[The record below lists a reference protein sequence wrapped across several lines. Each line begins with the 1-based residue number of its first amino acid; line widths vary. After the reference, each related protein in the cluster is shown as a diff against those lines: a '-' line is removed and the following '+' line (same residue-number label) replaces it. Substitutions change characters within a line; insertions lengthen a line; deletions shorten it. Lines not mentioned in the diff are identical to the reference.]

1 MSELLDEGRPL
12 VVESDRTRIG
22 QGPWARLFATAVVP
36 DEGSTLAEAGRR
48 LARSGAVSSV
58 SVGVGSLPAEVE
70 GFDVTLSAARVPPRI
85 WAAMTSFSRNNRPLE
100 AAIEGKEQS
109 VHLEHLMTV
118 DWEQPLIPRASDI
131 ARSCTCE
138 DGARGIACAHVAA
151 VGYVFADRIDQEPG
165 LLLRWRGCVELAEV
179 VEVDSPSA
187 AVVAGEAGDPW
198 SAGTPPG
205 PVPLRPL
212 PAGAVLKRLG
222 PSGIRVGGNDLGEVL
237 AKAYAA
243 FGRS

>member
-12 VVESDRTRIG
+12 VVASDRTRIG
-22 QGPWARLFATAVVP
+22 QGPWARLLATAVVP

-48 LARSGAVSSV
+48 LAREGSVHSV
-58 SVGVGSLPAEVE
+58 SVGVGSLSAVVD
-70 GFDVTLSAARVPPRI
+70 GFDVTLRASRVPPRI

-151 VGYVFADRIDQEPG
+151 LGYVFADRIDQEPG

-179 VEVDSPSA
+179 VAEEDVSVPP
-187 AVVAGEAGDPW
+187 VARATGDPW
-198 SAGTPPG
+198 SAGTVPG

-212 PAGAVLKRLG
+212 PPGAVLKRLG

-237 AKAYAA
+237 EKAYAA
-243 FGRS
+243 FGRR

>member
-22 QGPWARLFATAVVP
+22 QGPWARLLATAVVP

-48 LARSGAVSSV
+48 LAREGAVSSV
-58 SVGVGSLPAEVE
+58 SVGVGSLSAVVE

-100 AAIEGKEQS
+100 AAIKGKEQS
-109 VHLEHLMTV
+109 VHLEHLLTV

-165 LLLRWRGCVELAEV
+165 LLLRWRGCASGFEAAAEEDAPV
-179 VEVDSPSA
+179 P
-187 AVVAGEAGDPW
+187 VVAGAAGDPW
-198 SAGTPPG
+198 RAGTVPG

-212 PAGAVLKRLG
+212 PPGAVLKRLG
-222 PSGIRVGGNDLGEVL
+222 PSGIRVGGNDLGEL
-237 AKAYAA
+237 LEKAYSA
-243 FGRS
+243 FGRR